1 VVAAMADMAAA
12 AMADTVVAATAD
24 MVAAA
29 MADMVAAAT
38 ADTVAA
44 VTADTVAAVTAG
56 GMDMASTLATE
67 AMVVTAMAAD
77 TGMDTAGE
85 DITAVVITDII
96 AATGAVAVTTAA
108 HIGAVRSSAL
118 DSVMFRDDRFATT
131 RTGIRYRA
139 TCRHMTRTG
148 IE

>member
-1 VVAAMADMAAA
+1 VEV
-12 AMADTVVAATAD
+12 
-24 MVAAA
+24 
-29 MADMVAAAT
+29 
-38 ADTVAA
+38 
-44 VTADTVAAVTAG
+44 VTAYTGGVAMAG

-67 AMVVTAMAAD
+67 AMVVTAMAAN

-96 AATGAVAVTTAA
+96 AATGAVAATTEV

-131 RTGIRYRA
+131 RTGIRYPA
-139 TCRHMTRTG
+139 TCRHMTPTG